1 MLNIKTLEHESLEI
15 IYNTF
20 IKAFVDYEVSMNPSF
35 SDFKQMLRRRSYD
48 SKYSV
53 GAYVNEE
60 LVGFILNGSGVFNDK
75 KTLYD
80 QGTGVIKEYR
90 RQGITSQM
98 FQFVKEI
105 MQIHKIEQYLLE
117 VLTVN
122 EKAYELYLKEGF
134 KVSRTLNCYRLD
146 EELVNDSLL
155 SLETSYAKN
164 TEGLEIFN
172 TCKPSWQNSFEAI
185 MNVKDDYNIIH
196 YYHENKWIAYAI
208 IQKES
213 GDIAQLAVKEEYRR
227 QGVGSI
233 IIKDLKNHTN
243 SDTLSMIN
251 VDDEYNELNQFLK
264 KHGFVKFVDQYEM
277 VHLEE

>member
-15 IYNTF
+15 IYSTF
-20 IKAFVDYEVSMNPSF
+20 IKAFVDYEVAMNPSF
-35 SDFKQMLRRRSYD
+35 SDFQQMLRRRSYD

-146 EELVNDSLL
+146 EELVNDSLIT
-155 SLETSYAKN
+155 LETLYVKD

-172 TCKPSWQNSFEAI
+172 TCQSSWQNSFEAI
-185 MNVKDDYNIIH
+185 MNVKEDYNIIH
-196 YYHENKWIAYAI
+196 YYHENQWIAYAI

-213 GDIAQLAVKEEYRR
+213 GDIAQLVVKEEYRR
-227 QGVGSI
+227 QGFGSI

-277 VHLEE
+277 VHLED